1 MSDIEPGKTP
11 AVTSAGTPAPST
23 SPAAPAPSNAAPPA
37 PSVSPTRPTHLWSAR
52 KPLTLGVL
60 VLLILVGGFGSW
72 AVFTNLAGAVI
83 ASGQIE
89 VDQNRQV
96 VQHLDGGVV
105 EEILVDEGDTV
116 AVGDILI
123 RLDGTLL
130 TSELTIVE
138 GQLYELMARR
148 GRLEAEQLGHD
159 TITYDPALL
168 EAAAKSPSVSRLIA
182 GQQSLFEARNETL
195 ASEIDQL
202 SKRRQQIGN
211 QLEGIDAQQI
221 ALRRQQE
228 LMQEE
233 LADQQQLRDQGLAQ
247 KSRVLALQREDARLS
262 GTLGELQAS
271 KAEGEGRI
279 TELDIQILALGSG
292 RREEAIT
299 RLRDLQYREYEL
311 AEQRRALLERISRLD
326 IRAPAEGIVY
336 GLQVYAPRSVI
347 RAADPVLYIIPQD
360 RPLLIASKVQV
371 TDIDSVYPGQEVALR
386 FSALDTRTTPEL
398 FGTVMQVSA
407 DAFADEATGQSYY
420 RAEILLSEGESE
432 RLPDGTI
439 LLPGMPVEAFIR
451 TRDRSPMAYLLKP
464 LADYFTRAFRES

>member
-1 MSDIEPGKTP
+1 MNAPADRTP
-11 AVTSAGTPAPST
+11 PVVKGAPEPAPPT
-23 SPAAPAPSNAAPPA
+23 VRPAHA
-37 PSVSPTRPTHLWSAR
+37 WSAR
-52 KPLTLGVL
+52 RPLTLGVI

-72 AVFTNLAGAVI
+72 AVFTTLAGAVI

-105 EEILVDEGDTV
+105 AEILVDEGDEV
-116 AVGDILI
+116 AIGDVLI

-130 TSELTIVE
+130 RSELTIVE

-148 GRLEAEQLGHD
+148 GRLEAEQAGRD
-159 TITYDPALL
+159 TITFDAELL
-168 EAAAKSPSVSRLIA
+168 QAAAENPDVAELIA
-182 GQQSLFEARNETL
+182 GQQSLFVARRETL
-195 ASEIDQL
+195 DAEIDQL
-202 SKRRQQIGN
+202 TKRRQQIGN

-233 LADQQQLRDQGLAQ
+233 LTDQQRLMDQGLAQ
-247 KSRVLALQREDARLS
+247 KSRILALQREEARLS

-271 KAEGEGRI
+271 RAEGEGRI
-279 TELDIQILALGSG
+279 TELDIQILSLGSG
-292 RREEAIT
+292 RREEAIS
-299 RLRDLQYREYEL
+299 RLRDLQYREHEL
-311 AEQRRALLERISRLD
+311 AEQRRALQERITRLD
-326 IRAPAEGIVY
+326 ITAPVSGIVY

-347 RAADPVLYIIPQD
+347 RAADPVLYLIPQD
-360 RPLLIASKVQV
+360 RPLLIASRVQI
-371 TDIDSVYPGQEVALR
+371 TDIDQVYPGQEVALR

-420 RAEILLSEGESE
+420 RTEILLREGEAD
-432 RLPDGTI
+432 RLPEGAV

-451 TRDRSPMAYLLKP
+451 TRDRTPMAYLLKP
-464 LADYFTRAFRES
+464 LADYFNRAFRES